1 MTGSPRCL
9 ICPRKRA
16 MWSNL
21 PSPSRTARSRRRRV
35 TFSWRLADNRRTP
48 SIRFPTRR
56 GERHQPQEEER
67 TMANRDALIRYL
79 IKNVQREALPLHVE
93 VFAQQLLADPNFV
106 VAAEGFT
113 VDAITD
119 ELVSAAFPMATY
131 DAVLVPF

>member
-1 MTGSPRCL
+1 
-9 ICPRKRA
+9 
-16 MWSNL
+16 
-21 PSPSRTARSRRRRV
+21 
-35 TFSWRLADNRRTP
+35 
-48 SIRFPTRR
+48 
-56 GERHQPQEEER
+56 
-67 TMANRDALIRYL
+67 MANRDALIRYL

-131 DAVLVPF
+131 DAVLVPFVKKGVQLAVADLEQQGLPAWQAYAIVGGALLLFVALLRWSNDS